1 MYVFF
6 SVSFGRELKDEKY
19 KYVDVRPT
27 APNVTIHGLKSN
39 TPYLFSVMA
48 ANEAGGSKYLPDIK
62 KTMAKGEFFVHIFFY
77 FIQIYLLFIGG
88 LWDDLHQFIGV
99 FTLPLIEVLF
109 FKRVFLA

>member
-1 MYVFF
+1 MYSFF
-6 SVSFGRELKDEKY
+6 CVVGRDLKDEKY

-62 KTMAKGEFFVHIFFY
+62 KTMAKGEFYVFH
-77 FIQIYLLFIGG
+77 FIQIYICLSLEAFKI
-88 LWDDLHQFIGV
+88 I
-99 FTLPLIEVLF
+99 LIIHSCVCSF
-109 FKRVFLA
+109 D

>member
-1 MYVFF
+1 MCVCCVVYVVVIREQCSLSLLIIYMIFF
-6 SVSFGRELKDEKY
+6 FYVVGRELKDEKY

-62 KTMAKGEFFVHIFFY
+62 KTMAKGEF
-77 FIQIYLLFIGG
+77 LLVSTF
-88 LWDDLHQFIGV
+88 LYYSNLFAFRWR
-99 FTLPLIEVLF
+99 PLG
-109 FKRVFLA
+109 

>member
-1 MYVFF
+1 MIFF
-6 SVSFGRELKDEKY
+6 CFVGRELKDDKY

-62 KTMAKGEFFVHIFFY
+62 KTMAKGEFSALY
-77 FIQIYLLFIGG
+77 FIQIYLLFVGG
-88 LWDDLHQFIGV
+88 LQDDLHHS
-99 FTLPLIEVLF
+99 LLCL
-109 FKRVFLA
+109 LL